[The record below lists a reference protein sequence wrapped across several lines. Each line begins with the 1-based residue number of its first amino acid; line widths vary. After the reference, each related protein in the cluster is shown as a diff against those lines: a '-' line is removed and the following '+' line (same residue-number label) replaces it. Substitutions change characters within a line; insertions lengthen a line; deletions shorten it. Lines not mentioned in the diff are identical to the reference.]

1 MAERVAGPAYDE
13 PPRETA
19 GKESPLLEQFKRRL
33 KAAERARKPFE
44 RDWKIAAAF
53 LANKQWIGYDEDNGR
68 VVQLRNPQKRVRYTV
83 NMLTG
88 YYKRFQ
94 GKLLADD
101 TRPDVTFRREDM
113 ESRNIAEEA
122 RRALEYAWEEEAHA
136 DVAYA
141 LASAKRL
148 TYGLGFIRVRPDQ
161 SLGQEL
167 GEFPVGPD
175 GEPVVEPNAM
185 HKLVEKAFATGEK
198 LEWRMLREAK
208 LKFEAGGPFELY
220 PPPGVEHEQDFPW
233 LIIGRPV
240 ALNQVKGLYA
250 KATDMQPEAI
260 KLVDS
265 VGLVSDT
272 GQAAS
277 HAKLEDHVML
287 YTGYEFPCPEYPL
300 GREVVWARDTELDSD
315 EKLQY
320 VVKGE
325 AKAGVVFFKFTELA
339 GRFWPMGMIEAAVGA
354 QRQINWSRS
363 QNQEIKDRVGLPRI
377 YATENTVTEV
387 NRPKGFI
394 GEVINMRPGAELP
407 KEMGGVG
414 PGAWIQNEAELCKA
428 DMDNVM
434 TMRADAAAA
443 PPGVT
448 AYSAYAHFNEQEDQA
463 IGPIRSADRESLKEL
478 AWYALHTIRLYWPPE
493 KHIAVAGEDE
503 LMDTV
508 LFQRAFLPEE
518 FYVKIGKG
526 APGPQS
532 QAARIQLIMDVY
544 DRAMSSGQVL
554 PLHWLT
560 DSLEAGQPLPLPT
573 NEMQAQE
580 ELAQFENV
588 MIAQGQQIVPQHYHN
603 QQLHAKM
610 HRAAQTA
617 YANVPGYELV
627 VQALEMHIQ
636 QHLELASMMAAQVP
650 PGQAATGGGPTNPGG
665 FGAVGA
671 APVG

>member
-1 MAERVAGPAYDE
+1 VSERIAAPYDDTRSS
-13 PPRETA
+13 PPSP
-19 GKESPLLEQFKRRL
+19 SPLLDTFKRRL
-33 KAAERARKPFE
+33 KAAERARQPFE

-53 LANKQWIGYDEDNGR
+53 LQGKQWIGYDEDNKR
-68 VVQLRNPQKRVRYTV
+68 VVKLSNPQKRVRYTV

-88 YYKRFQ
+88 YYSRFQ

-101 TRPDVTFRREDM
+101 SRPDVTFRREDM
-113 ESRNIAEEA
+113 EARNVAEEA

-136 DVAYA
+136 DREYA

-161 SLGQEL
+161 VLGKDL

-175 GEPVVEPNAM
+175 GQAIVEPGEMQQA
-185 HKLVEKAFATGEK
+185 VEEAFQTGER
-198 LEWRMLREAK
+198 LEWKTLREAK

-220 PPPGVEHEQDFPW
+220 PPPGVEHESLFPW

-240 ALNQVKGLYA
+240 ALNQVQGLYSKA
-250 KATDMQPEAI
+250 KNLKPEPI
-260 KLVDS
+260 KMVDT

-272 GQAAS
+272 GQAAAYS
-277 HAKLEDHVML
+277 KLEDHVIL
-287 YTGYEFPCPEYPL
+287 YTGFEFPCPEYPL
-300 GREVVWARDTELDSD
+300 GRLIVWACDTELDTA
-315 EKLQY
+315 EQLEY

-325 AKAGVVFFKFTELA
+325 AKAGIVFFKFREIA
-339 GRFWPMGMIEAAVGA
+339 SRFWPMGLIEGSIGA

-363 QNQEIKDRVGLPRI
+363 QNQEVKDRVGLPRI
-377 YATENTVTEV
+377 YATENTITEV
-387 NRPKGFI
+387 NRPKGFV
-394 GEVINMRPGAELP
+394 GEVINLRPGAEMP
-407 KEMGGVG
+407 KEMQGVG
-414 PGAWIQNEAELCKA
+414 PGSWINDEAELCKA
-428 DMDNVM
+428 DMDSVM
-434 TMRADAAAA
+434 TLRSDAASA

-463 IGPIRSADRESLKEL
+463 IGPIRAADRESLKEL

-493 KHIAVAGEDE
+493 KHIAVAGEDD

-518 FYVKIGKG
+518 MYVKIGKG
-526 APGPQS
+526 APAPQS
-532 QAARIQLIMDVY
+532 QAARIQLIMDIY
-544 DRAMSSGQVL
+544 DRAMSSGQTL
-554 PLHWLT
+554 PLHWLA

-588 MIAQGQQIVPQHYHN
+588 LIGQGQQIEPMPHHN
-603 QQLHAKM
+603 HQLHAKM

-617 YANVPGYELV
+617 YSNVPGYEMV
-627 VQALEMHIQ
+627 VQALEYHIQ
-636 QHLELASMMAAQVP
+636 QHLQLAAMMAAQVP
-650 PGQAATGGGPTNPGG
+650 PGQAPAGGGPTNPGG